1 MSVMALPFGRGD
13 VNAMRVRTR
22 WSMTASF
29 AVHAMLFAWLLL
41 MPHPEATQETLT
53 EISFLEG
60 SDAATAAAAAAP
72 AAAPA
77 SEPGVLVPETET
89 RHFRRESRSAD
100 MRPDPQSESSADDRI
115 AARLATLQTRSSAPS
130 SGVTVGAPSAMWN
143 ATPATPGTGVGGTA
157 PVAMARGGGGGSE
170 PLPLVRGTGGH
181 ALSPAMAP
189 APAVE
194 HSEASRPA
202 EEGQTT
208 ARRTL
213 AGATLMGPIA
223 DRAVLVHVAP
233 DYPEWAKKEAVEGSV
248 TLYFVVRPDGTIKEN
263 VLVQKTAGFGDFD
276 DNARTAL
283 RAWRFE
289 PLREGR
295 TGEQWGTITF
305 RFRIRDGG

>member
-1 MSVMALPFGRGD
+1 MSIALPAPLSDLAGLR
-13 VNAMRVRTR
+13 RRTSG
-22 WSMTASF
+22 SMVASVI
-29 AVHAMLFAWLLL
+29 AHAALFAWVVLA
-41 MPHPEATQETLT
+41 PHPERVHEKVT

-60 SDAATAAAAAAP
+60 GEAAAAAP
-72 AAAPA
+72 AEARQTAPGA
-77 SEPGVLVPETET
+77 LVAETET

-100 MRPDPQSESSADDRI
+100 VEPVPQSESSLDDRI
-115 AARLATLQTRSSAPS
+115 EARLAALQNTASRPS
-130 SGVTVGAPSAMWN
+130 SGATPGAPSAMWN
-143 ATPATPGTGVGGTA
+143 AAPAVPGGIGSGGSA
-157 PVAMARGGGGGSE
+157 PVAMARGGGGTS

-181 ALSPAMAP
+181 VSGPALAP
-189 APAVE
+189 APAAE
-194 HSEASRPA
+194 HSETSRPA
-202 EEGQTT
+202 REGEST

-233 DYPEWAKKEAVEGSV
+233 EYPEWAKREAVEGSV
-248 TLYFVVRPDGTIKEN
+248 TLYFIVRPDGTIKEN

-276 DNARTAL
+276 DNARNAL

-305 RFRIRDGG
+305 RYRIRDGG